1 MGEQRCERVSELG
14 RTYAAALLMGDEVAA
29 EIAIREAME
38 AGLSAAEIDDE
49 IIAPAL
55 WLVGD
60 LWERGEISVADEHLA
75 TEISMRVLTLQR
87 EAERLAV
94 SRGAHRVMLATPAG
108 ALHVVALRMI
118 GNLLRDA
125 GYDIVMLGPDVPAG
139 DLVAS
144 AKRYEPDVICLS
156 TTMPGGSDRVL
167 IAIDEVQRA
176 RPQSSFVIGGRGLS
190 SRVRTLDAKTEIAS
204 RVGEARARGAGDQR
218 LPARPRG
225 HRGGRRDGQAR
236 RHELDLARQALRAVA
251 VDDDV
256 EPGVQR
262 PALRVVAGELVE
274 HPDAHLARLT
284 LGGEH
289 ADRGPQP
296 RDRALRDAP
305 PQLFRVRLHACHDM
319 S

>member
-1 MGEQRCERVSELG
+1 MGEDTMLSRLG
-14 RTYAAALLMGDEVAA
+14 RAYAAALLMGDEVAA

-108 ALHVVALRMI
+108 ELHVVALRMI

-139 DLVAS
+139 DLAAS

-190 SRVRTLDAKTEIAS
+190 SRVRAEPGISVCRRVPEVTE
-204 RVGEARARGAGDQR
+204 
-218 LPARPRG
+218 
-225 HRGGRRDGQAR
+225 
-236 RHELDLARQALRAVA
+236 A
-251 VDDDV
+251 VDAMV
-256 EPGVQR
+256 KR
-262 PALRVVAGELVE
+262 
-274 HPDAHLARLT
+274 
-284 LGGEH
+284 
-289 ADRGPQP
+289 AD
-296 RDRALRDAP
+296 
-305 PQLFRVRLHACHDM
+305 M
-319 S
+319 N